1 METKMNI
8 QPISQWGLS
17 NTDKP
22 IIISGPCSAETEEQ
36 VIKTAARL
44 AQDGI
49 EIFRA
54 GIWKPR
60 TRPGSF
66 EGIGQEGLP
75 WLNRVQKEFNMLVAI
90 EVANAAHAKMAL
102 EAGIDILWIGART
115 SANPF
120 AIQEIADAIKGS
132 DIPVLI
138 KNPVNPDTDLWLGAI
153 ERIYKAGIT
162 KIGAIHR
169 GFSSYDHTIYR
180 NVPQWEIPIELKS
193 KLPCIP
199 LICDPS
205 HIAGKRE
212 LLQSISQKA
221 MDLDFDGLMI
231 ESHCDPDNAWSDAK
245 QQITPESLDIMLESL
260 VIRKMQ
266 PEGVSLNTLEDLR
279 FRIDKLDNDMLD
291 IIEKRMQIAEEIGEY
306 KRQSKMT
313 ILQQTR
319 WEEILEKNIA
329 KGKKRKLSANFILKM
344 FKAIHQESINKQTE
358 VMNRKA
364 EVKAY
369 YARSLGVNH

>member
-1 METKMNI
+1 METKMKI
-8 QPISQWGLS
+8 QPISEWGIQ

-22 IIISGPCSAETEEQ
+22 LVISGPCSAETEDQ
-36 VIKTAARL
+36 VIKTATSL
-44 AQDGI
+44 AQNGI
-49 EIFRA
+49 QIYRA

-120 AIQEIADAIKGS
+120 AIQEIADAIEGT

-245 QQITPESLDIMLESL
+245 QQITPESLDVMLETL

-279 FRIDKLDNDMLD
+279 FRIDQLDNDMLD
-291 IIEKRMQIAEEIGEY
+291 IVEKRMQIAEEIGEY
-306 KRQSKMT
+306 KRNSNMT

-364 EVKAY
+364 EVKEAVK
-369 YARSLGVNH
+369 VN